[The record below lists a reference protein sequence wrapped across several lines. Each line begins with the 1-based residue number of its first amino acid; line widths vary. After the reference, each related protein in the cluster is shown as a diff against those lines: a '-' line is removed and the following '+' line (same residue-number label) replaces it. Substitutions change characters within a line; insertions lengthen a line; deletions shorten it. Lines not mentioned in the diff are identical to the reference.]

1 MTKQLG
7 RTLQKKNKLK
17 SRQPTSTAC
26 ISLNDCAS
34 IWILFMEDF
43 FLLITKDFD
52 TI

>member
-7 RTLQKKNKLK
+7 RTLQNKNKLK
-17 SRQPTSTAC
+17 SRQSISTAC

-43 FLLITKDFD
+43 YLLVTEV
-52 TI
+52 